1 MNDLFKRVMNE
12 PKTIPTI
19 FIIYNDG
26 CPMKRWKPIDI
37 EGLPNFVKQDKV
49 PAIGNLDMY
58 IDDRI
63 VDIEKKFDAAITKAS
78 SMHKIVL
85 VPMYKVF
92 KPLLKCL
99 AVKHFPVVYVN
110 NLYRE
115 NDETGTETVTALLKG
130 VSAYN
135 ADYELYTKLM
145 GSSEDKARMNSLI
158 PQDIMFT
165 VRAFRQFAC
174 SNDLPLPIIYTY
186 DSVDDIIEHF
196 TRLNDDD
203 ASIIYN
209 IIDKAMNN
217 SFYIDMR
224 VFDN

>member
-1 MNDLFKRVMNE
+1 MKDIFKRLLNE
-12 PKTIPTI
+12 PETVPTI

-26 CPMKRWKPIDI
+26 CPMKRWKPINI

-63 VDIEKKFDAAITKAS
+63 VDIEKKFDAAITKAA

-85 VPMYKVF
+85 VPIYKTF
-92 KPLLKCL
+92 KSCLKCL
-99 AVKHFPVVYVN
+99 ASKHLPVVYVN

-115 NDETGTETVTALLKG
+115 NEETGFTTLLQKSL
-130 VSAYN
+130 SAYN
-135 ADYELYTKLM
+135 ADYELYSKLM
-145 GSSEDKARMNSLI
+145 GSPEDKARMNSLI
-158 PQDIMFT
+158 PHDIEFVST
-165 VRAFRQFAC
+165 AFEHFIY
-174 SNDLPLPIIYTY
+174 SNDLPLASIYNDDT
-186 DSVDDIIEHF
+186 VDAFIEHF
-196 TRLNDDD
+196 TRFSDDD
-203 ASIIYN
+203 ASMIYSIIN
-209 IIDKAMNN
+209 KAMNN